1 MDARDDIYE
10 YSLDNHH
17 TDEEGKGIRKKFYFV
32 LALLSAITII
42 EVAMGMKWSRDESM
56 KMILMVSFIG
66 MTLFKAAYIVWV
78 FMHLGDEKGSFK
90 STVLYTYFI
99 LIGYFIFICLVEA
112 VYVGGWRPSVETFM
126 GL

>member
-1 MDARDDIYE
+1 MHARDDIYE

-17 TDEEGKGIRKKFYFV
+17 TDEQGKGIRKKFYFV

-42 EVAMGMKWSRDESM
+42 EVAMGMRWSRVEDM

-66 MTLFKAAYIVWV
+66 MTLVKAGYIVWV
-78 FMHLGDEKGSFK
+78 FMHLGDETGSFK
-90 STVLYTYFI
+90 STILYTYFI
-99 LIGYFIFICLVEA
+99 LIGYFIFIALVEA
-112 VYVGGWRPSVETFM
+112 VYVGEWRPAVETFI